1 MPQGVRQAGA
11 RPSDRAAPRPRAA
24 EEQRAEGLSSLA
36 GIWATGVAALCSGH
50 LAGVTSVGRVRW
62 GVTQGGGGATAL
74 LTLSGAG
81 FIHKLSGSA
90 PAIPPQEGETPR
102 SSLSPLPPAKAP
114 ESWDIPYRSVGA
126 EEPTRTPAPATRVFT
141 GWAPPTERDL
151 ALIIPNEGRKLRP
164 CTHPPPP
171 GLPRVRPLLPRSRFP
186 LTLQGDGGSWEGLPL
201 CPSLSSWTELF
212 ISEQGCGRL
221 CVACSALV
229 PAPLCS
235 SWNKGAP
242 APASPG
248 GEGVGF
254 GHRPQA
260 AGRRVFL
267 GEARPSGALTWGAL
281 EVRGTHC
288 LWPGLALASDQ
299 VP

>member
-1 MPQGVRQAGA
+1 M
-11 RPSDRAAPRPRAA
+11 
-24 EEQRAEGLSSLA
+24 
-36 GIWATGVAALCSGH
+36 
-50 LAGVTSVGRVRW
+50 
-62 GVTQGGGGATAL
+62 TQGGGGATAL

-248 GEGVGF
+248 GAGVGF

-288 LWPGLALASDQ
+288 SCFRPGALKQARLATPLGLGGHGHASPRTWSATPRATVAAPELFAEPLLSPRGAAPLPQ
-299 VP
+299 AGSGSLL